1 MARTEEERPSSPVA
15 AAMPAGLVQV
25 ADEDVDA
32 GAGVDV
38 GGIVNW
44 YADAPDDLDG
54 LDLNDLSA
62 VVVVVRSPV
71 VPSRDTPP

>member
-1 MARTEEERPSSPVA
+1 
-15 AAMPAGLVQV
+15 MPAGLVQV

-44 YADAPDDLDG
+44 YAGAPDDLDG

-62 VVVVVRSPV
+62 VVVDRSPV
-71 VPSRDTPP
+71 VPSRGTPP